1 MDPGRFG
8 IIVLHDL
15 YPDLHPGPT
24 DPDQDPDLTF
34 KIFEMFI
41 RFILYGDPVRR

>member
-24 DPDQDPDLTF
+24 DLDEDPKHDPDLTD
-34 KIFEMFI
+34 KI
-41 RFILYGDPVRR
+41 LGL